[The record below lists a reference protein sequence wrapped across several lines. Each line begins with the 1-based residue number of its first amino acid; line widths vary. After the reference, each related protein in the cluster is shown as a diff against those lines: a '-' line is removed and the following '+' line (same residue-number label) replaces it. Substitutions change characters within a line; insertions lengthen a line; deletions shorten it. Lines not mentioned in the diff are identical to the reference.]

1 MARGTLRIFLGAAPG
16 VGKTYEMLEE
26 AHRLGERGEDVVV
39 AFALDHGRADTRALM
54 EGLEI
59 IPPRLL
65 PYRGTAFEEMDVDA
79 VLARSPGT
87 AVVDEYAHS
96 NIPGSRHTKRWED
109 VDELLSAGINVLST
123 VNIQHLASLGD
134 VVSAITDV
142 HQAETV
148 PDDVVR
154 RADQIDLVDISPE
167 LLRQRLGDG
176 KIYAA
181 EKIDAALA
189 NYFRLGNLSALRELA
204 LLWLADRVDEGLATY
219 RAEQGIDASWPARE
233 RIVVAL
239 TGGPEGEVLIRRGAR
254 ILNRVNGGDLL
265 AVHVRAADGV
275 ASESPQALEAQ
286 RRLILDLGG
295 SYHVVTGE
303 DPAAALLDFARSV
316 NATQIVVGISRH
328 KRLAGLLGTLLGGGV
343 GTRVVR
349 DSGDIDVHM
358 VSHPLGGRGAAP
370 RPQRDLGRIR
380 VGAGFI
386 LAAVL
391 PVLLQM
397 LLALNPSQNV
407 ATAALVQLAGSV
419 AVALVGGLWPAILA
433 ALWSS
438 LLVNYF
444 STPPVGTLTISD
456 SQNLL
461 ALLVFVGVSAAVAVV
476 VDLSARRSK
485 EAARARAEAT
495 TLGDLTRGA
504 ARADDTLGGLLQQ
517 ALDVFQVSGAALYT
531 ATGHTGPGRA
541 GSTGWR
547 LVAEA
552 GEVPTAAPEGT
563 ENIEQIDPA
572 TRLVLSGRTLP
583 ASDRR
588 LLGAFGAH
596 LAAQLERQQLA
607 ASRREVVRLAE
618 SNTMRTSILRAVS
631 HDLRTPLAG
640 IKLAVGGLRQPD
652 IRYTP
657 EEQQEL
663 LATIDECSDRLDA
676 LVGNLLDMS
685 RITSDSVN
693 PLIKTGALVRGDP
706 RRAPRNPGGQGAGG
720 PAAKHARSRR
730 RRRNARTGH
739 REHRGERRQIRTGVR
754 RRHRRG
760 GRRSQPRNPAR
771 APRGRTAHHR
781 PRPGRPRRERH
792 PDVPAIP
799 APRRRPA
806 SHRRRARPGCGQGLH
821 GGHGRNPYR
830 GSNARGRTDH
840 GDPAAALGRRRLRP
854 RCRPGP
860 ARGPVSA
867 PAPAPHPAPVQHG
880 RHTVNDVLVV
890 DDDPHILRA
899 LKITLH
905 AHGYTVVTASD
916 GESAL
921 QSAARRPFGV
931 VILDLGLPDMDGTTV
946 ITRIRQWSRVPI
958 LVLSARHGSDDK
970 VKALDAGADDYVTKP
985 FGLDEL
991 LARLR
996 AVQRRT
1002 VQAEDTPVVTTDSF
1016 TVDLAM
1022 RRVTRNGQDVRL
1034 TPTEWGILELLVRN
1048 PEKLITQHQILTEIW
1063 GSAYTKEAN
1072 YLRVYMAQLRRKL
1085 EPVPGNPRHFLTEA
1099 GIGYRFQP

>member
-26 AHRLGERGEDVVV
+26 AHRLLGRGEDVVV
-39 AFALDHGRADTRALM
+39 AWAMDHGRDDTRQLT

-59 IPPRLL
+59 IPPRRL
-65 PYRGTAFEEMDVDA
+65 PYRGTEFEEMDLDA
-79 VLARSPGT
+79 VLARAPGT

-96 NIPGSRHTKRWED
+96 NIPGSRHAKRWED
-109 VDELLSAGINVLST
+109 VDELLNAGINVLST

-142 HQAETV
+142 RQAETV
-148 PDDVVR
+148 PDDIVR

-181 EKIDAALA
+181 DKIDAALT

-204 LLWLADRVDEGLATY
+204 LLWLADRVDEGLARY
-219 RAEQGIDASWPARE
+219 RAEQGIEASWPARE
-233 RIVVAL
+233 RIVVGL
-239 TGGPEGEVLIRRGAR
+239 TGSPEGELLIRRGAR
-254 ILNRVNGGDLL
+254 ILTRVNGGDLL

-286 RRLILDLGG
+286 RRLTLDLGG

-328 KRLAGLLGTLLGGGV
+328 KKLAGLFGALLGGGT
-343 GTRVVR
+343 GNRVVR

-358 VSHPLGGRGAAP
+358 VSHPLGGRGTGP
-370 RPQRDLGRIR
+370 RRQRDLGRIR
-380 VGAGFI
+380 VSAGFI
-386 LAAVL
+386 LAGVL
-391 PVLLQM
+391 PVLLQ
-397 LLALNPSQNV
+397 LLLSLNPERNV

-456 SQNLL
+456 PQNIL

-485 EAARARAEAT
+485 EAARAQAEAA

-504 ARADDTLGGLLQQ
+504 ARAEDTLKGLLEQ

-531 ATGHTGPGRA
+531 STGDTGT
-541 GSTGWR
+541 GSAANAGWR

-552 GEVPTAAPEGT
+552 GTVPPPAAEGA
-563 ENIEQIDPA
+563 ENIEQIDPT

-583 ASDRR
+583 ARDRR
-588 LLGAFGAH
+588 LLGAFGMH

-640 IKLAVGGLRQPD
+640 IKLAVGGLRQHD
-652 IRYTP
+652 IQYTH
-657 EEQQEL
+657 EEEQEL

-685 RITSDSVN
+685 RIASDSVN
-693 PLIKTGALVRGDP
+693 PLIKPVRWYEVIPAALYGTPAGRVRVDLPGNMPEVDADAGMLERVIANIVENAIKYAPDSDVILVGAAGGLSHATLGGRPAGELRIIDHGQGVPAGSVVRMFQPFQRLDDVPQATGVGLGLAVAKGFTEAMGGTLT
-706 RRAPRNPGGQGAGG
+706 AEETPGGGLTMVIRLPLSEGTSFDHH
-720 PAAKHARSRR
+720 AAQAPLEAQS
-730 RRRNARTGH
+730 ALL
-739 REHRGERRQIRTGVR
+739 RRQ
-754 RRHRRG
+754 
-760 GRRSQPRNPAR
+760 
-771 APRGRTAHHR
+771 
-781 PRPGRPRRERH
+781 H
-792 PDVPAIP
+792 PQ
-799 APRRRPA
+799 PA
-806 SHRRRARPGCGQGLH
+806 SSMEG
-821 GGHGRNPYR
+821 
-830 GSNARGRTDH
+830 
-840 GDPAAALGRRRLRP
+840 
-854 RCRPGP
+854 
-860 ARGPVSA
+860 
-867 PAPAPHPAPVQHG
+867 
-880 RHTVNDVLVV
+880 
-890 DDDPHILRA
+890 
-899 LKITLH
+899 TL
-905 AHGYTVVTASD
+905 
-916 GESAL
+916 
-921 QSAARRPFGV
+921 
-931 VILDLGLPDMDGTTV
+931 
-946 ITRIRQWSRVPI
+946 
-958 LVLSARHGSDDK
+958 
-970 VKALDAGADDYVTKP
+970 
-985 FGLDEL
+985 
-991 LARLR
+991 
-996 AVQRRT
+996 
-1002 VQAEDTPVVTTDSF
+1002 
-1016 TVDLAM
+1016 
-1022 RRVTRNGQDVRL
+1022 
-1034 TPTEWGILELLVRN
+1034 
-1048 PEKLITQHQILTEIW
+1048 
-1063 GSAYTKEAN
+1063 
-1072 YLRVYMAQLRRKL
+1072 
-1085 EPVPGNPRHFLTEA
+1085 
-1099 GIGYRFQP
+1099 